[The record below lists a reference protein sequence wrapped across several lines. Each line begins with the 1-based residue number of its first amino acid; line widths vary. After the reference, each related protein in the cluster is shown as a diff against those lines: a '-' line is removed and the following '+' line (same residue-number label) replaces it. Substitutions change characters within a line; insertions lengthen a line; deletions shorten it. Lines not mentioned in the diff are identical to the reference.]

1 MQYPQSI
8 TSIEPKGSIYV
19 PILELGTIIDIT
31 TATTMDTLSIN
42 IDAAEHTACVR
53 TVAVTYTTD
62 IDHTTNT
69 KNTLERDL
77 QEEAIDEL

>member
-8 TSIEPKGSIYV
+8 TSIESRGSIYV
-19 PILELGTIIDIT
+19 PILELDTIIEII
-31 TATTMDTLSIN
+31 TATIMDTLSIN
-42 IDAAEHTACVR
+42 IDEGEHTARVR

-69 KNTLERDL
+69 KNTLERDF
-77 QEEAIDEL
+77 QEEARDEL